1 MKFGNLELFTKR
13 PIIGCMLLGN
23 KIEKTDTIAI
33 STHGLTKKTGKTPQV
48 DLDKVERLRKL
59 DFEQNIRQ

>member
-33 STHGLTKKTGKTPQV
+33 STHGLTKKQV
-48 DLDKVERLRKL
+48 RLLKL
-59 DFEQNIRQ
+59 I